1 MTFVEMALAASQHR
15 SAIQRNNRIGVKVAV
30 LVKATAIRRRG
41 IASASLKRCIAL
53 LRKWQA
59 RERER
64 VFLATL
70 HELQLRDMGLTPQD
84 RMREVNK
91 PFWQA

>member
-1 MTFVEMALAASQHR
+1 MTFVEMALATSQHR
-15 SAIQRNNRIGVKVAV
+15 SAIQRNNRIGVRGAV

-41 IASASLKRCIAL
+41 IDSASLKRCIAL

-64 VFLATL
+64 AFLATL
-70 HELQLRDMGLTPQD
+70 HELELRDMGLTPQD